1 MGRVINVLAALLV
14 SAAVLALFAFGYGP
28 VPALG
33 RALVPGHGAWA
44 SAPLGQPI
52 HSQTLSLPGL
62 AHPVSVTFTSHGVAS
77 VRAANEADA
86 YLALGY
92 LHARFRPTEMDLER
106 RLGEGR
112 IAQLAGPAGLSSDR
126 FELRLGLLR
135 TAQAEWAAT
144 PRTSPAGRT
153 LIAYAR
159 GVNDYL
165 AQARRTG
172 EWPSLFGLTGVYPP
186 PWTPTD
192 SLVLQGV
199 LTQEL
204 DYTTTPLDYAILA
217 RTLGL
222 RHTMAWFPVLP
233 PAPQSPYD
241 PGPYKYRGLAPIAPQ
256 AGQALTTT
264 PATTAATQQPA
275 TGGGPAAAR
284 VPVAAA
290 GPAAAG
296 GAVSAVAK
304 APVAKMA
311 GAGPAAAR
319 GQVAAAERPAAAK
332 GPVPGPVA
340 RVASPPE
347 PSSSRASG
355 TPVVTA
361 ADDRQRAE
369 VPVSGPGSSSNPI
382 TARVAT
388 AAAAMLAQA
397 NALPPGLIHEF
408 PNSNAWAAN
417 GPKVAGARS
426 MLAGDPHLPQ
436 TVPSI
441 WYQVALSAPGLS
453 VTGVSVPGL
462 PGVLIGHNAHI
473 AWSLTD
479 TENQATLFYTE
490 RTSKSRP
497 GQYFWQG
504 AWRRMRQV
512 HYMIPVRG
520 GSAVR
525 LTVHITVHGPVMTQA
540 GQTTSVDWMGNIP
553 SPDIAVMVGVTH
565 SRDFTQFRAALAAWR
580 APSQNF
586 VYADDRGNIGAIS
599 AGYYPLVRHGDP
611 WLPMPGT
618 GADDVTGVIP
628 YASVPQ
634 VYDPPGHVVATAN
647 QRPVAP
653 SYPYYIG
660 TSANFFDPGYRAGEI
675 YASLR
680 GQRGMRPA
688 SFAAVQLSLTDRL
701 ARQIVPRLLAAL
713 RGGQLTAQQQEAA
726 AALRGWDGTMA
737 QNSAAAALWWT
748 FWGDYLDAV
757 FRPWWKAA
765 KVPVHKDPPGLAISP
780 QYQVSLDQVLASWT
794 TGDPGNGAFSPPGG
808 PHRTAPQVMRAAFA
822 TAVAHLAATL
832 HGAPS
837 SWAWGRIHSRQ
848 FPSVTQADA
857 LGYGPRASG
866 ADAWTVN
873 AADGGLVSHQG
884 PSWRMIVA
892 WAGHGTATGQ
902 GVYPGGQSENPAS
915 PWYEDQMAD
924 WWDGRYLAMPPAGGF
939 PAGQVHWSLRP

>member
-1 MGRVINVLAALLV
+1 VGRVINVLAALLV
-14 SAAVLALFAFGYGP
+14 SAAVLALFAVGYGP

-44 SAPLGQPI
+44 SAPGGQPI

-62 AHPVSVTFTSHGVAS
+62 AHPVSVAFTSHGVAS
-77 VRAANEADA
+77 VRAADEADA

-92 LHARFRPTEMDLER
+92 LHARFRLTEMDLER

-144 PRTSPAGRT
+144 PRTSPAAQV
-153 LIAYAR
+153 LIAYSR

-165 AQARRTG
+165 AQAHRTG
-172 EWPSLFGLTGVYPP
+172 QWPSLFGLTGVYPT

-217 RTLGL
+217 RTLGPH
-222 RHTMAWFPVLP
+222 HTMAWFPLL
-233 PAPQSPYD
+233 APGRGTPYD

-256 AGQALTTT
+256 AGQTLTV
-264 PATTAATQQPA
+264 ATTATAK
-275 TGGGPAAAR
+275 R
-284 VPVAAA
+284 S
-290 GPAAAG
+290 AAG
-296 GAVSAVAK
+296 GA
-304 APVAKMA
+304 
-311 GAGPAAAR
+311 PAA
-319 GQVAAAERPAAAK
+319 AAAK
-332 GPVPGPVA
+332 GPVPGPAA

-347 PSSSRASG
+347 LSLSRVSG
-355 TPVVTA
+355 TTAVTT

-369 VPVSGPGSSSNPI
+369 APVSGPGSSASRI
-382 TARVAT
+382 TARAAT
-388 AAAAMLAQA
+388 AAAAILGQS

-408 PNSNAWAAN
+408 PDSNAWAAN
-417 GPKVAGARS
+417 GPKVSGAKS

-479 TENQATLFYTE
+479 TQNQATLFYTE

-512 HYMIPVRG
+512 HYTIPVRG
-520 GSAVR
+520 GSAIH
-525 LTVHITVHGPVMTQA
+525 LTVNITVHGPVMTQA

-553 SPDIAVMVGVTH
+553 SPDISVMISVTH
-565 SRDFTQFRAALAAWR
+565 SRDFAQFHAALADWR

-599 AGYYPLVRHGDP
+599 AGYYPLVRRGDP
-611 WLPMPGT
+611 WLPMPGA
-618 GADDVTGVIP
+618 GADDVAGVIP

-634 VYDPPGHVVATAN
+634 VYDPSGHVVATAN
-647 QRPVAP
+647 QRPVGP

-680 GQRGMRPA
+680 GQRGMHPA
-688 SFAAVQLSLTDRL
+688 SFAAIQLSLTDQL
-701 ARQIVPRLLAAL
+701 AQQIVPRLLAAL
-713 RGGQLTAQQQEAA
+713 RGAHLSAQQQQAGA
-726 AALRGWDGTMA
+726 LLRGWDATMA
-737 QNSAAAALWWT
+737 QKSAAAALWWT

-780 QYQVSLDQVLASWT
+780 QNQFSLDQVLASWT
-794 TGDPGNGAFSPPGG
+794 TGDPANSAFSPPGG
-808 PHRTAPQVMRAAFA
+808 PHRTAPEVMRAAFA

-866 ADAWTVN
+866 ADSWTVN

-892 WAGHGTATGQ
+892 WAGHGTATGES
-902 GVYPGGQSENPAS
+902 VYPGGQSENPAS

-924 WWDGRYLAMPPAGGF
+924 WWDGRYLAMPPAGGY
-939 PAGQVHWSLRP
+939 PAGQVRWSLRP

>member
-1 MGRVINVLAALLV
+1 MGRVINVLAAVLV
-14 SAAVLALFAFGYGP
+14 SAGVLALFAFGYGP

-44 SAPLGQPI
+44 SAPGGQPI

-62 AHPVSVTFTSHGVAS
+62 AHPVSVAFTSHGVAS
-77 VRAANEADA
+77 VRAADAADA

-92 LHARFRPTEMDLER
+92 LHARFRLTEMDLER

-112 IAQLAGPAGLSSDR
+112 IAQLAGPAGLPSDK

-144 PRTSPAGRT
+144 PRTSPAGQT
-153 LIAYAR
+153 LIAYSR

-165 AQARRTG
+165 AQARRAG
-172 EWPSLFGLTGVYPP
+172 DWPSLFGLTGVYPS

-204 DYTTTPLDYAILA
+204 DYTTTPLDYAILE
-217 RTLGL
+217 RTLGP
-222 RHTMAWFPVLP
+222 RHAMAWFPVL
-233 PAPQSPYD
+233 APGPGTPYD
-241 PGPYKYRGLAPIAPQ
+241 PGPYRYRGIAPIAPQ
-256 AGQALTTT
+256 AGQALTTAA
-264 PATTAATQQPA
+264 ATTAATIPA
-275 TGGGPAAAR
+275 PAKRSAATGPAAA
-284 VPVAAA
+284 
-290 GPAAAG
+290 
-296 GAVSAVAK
+296 
-304 APVAKMA
+304 
-311 GAGPAAAR
+311 AAR
-319 GQVAAAERPAAAK
+319 SAAAE
-332 GPVPGPVA
+332 G
-340 RVASPPE
+340 
-347 PSSSRASG
+347 
-355 TPVVTA
+355 
-361 ADDRQRAE
+361 
-369 VPVSGPGSSSNPI
+369 PVSGPGSSSNRI

-408 PNSNAWAAN
+408 PDSNAWAAN

-479 TENQATLFYTE
+479 TQNQATLFYAE

-512 HYMIPVRG
+512 HYTIPVRG
-520 GSAVR
+520 GPAAQ
-525 LTVHITVHGPVMTQA
+525 LTVHLTVHGPVMTQA

-553 SPDIAVMVGVTH
+553 SPDIAVMVGVTRAH
-565 SRDFTQFRAALAAWR
+565 DFAQFRAALAAWR

-618 GADDVTGVIP
+618 GADDVAGVIP
-628 YASVPQ
+628 YTSVPQ
-634 VYDPPGHVVATAN
+634 VYNPPGHVVATAN
-647 QRPVAP
+647 QRPVGP

-680 GQRGMRPA
+680 GQRGMHPA
-688 SFAAVQLSLTDRL
+688 SFAAVQLSLADRL
-701 ARQIVPRLLAAL
+701 AQQIVPRLLAAL
-713 RGGQLTAQQQEAA
+713 RGGHLSAQQQAA
-726 AALRGWDGTMA
+726 AAQLRGWDGAMA

-765 KVPVHKDPPGLAISP
+765 KVPVRKDPPGLAIAP
-780 QYQVSLDQVLASWT
+780 QTQVSLDQVLASWA
-794 TGDPGNGAFSPPGG
+794 TGDPANGAFSPPRG

-822 TAVAHLAATL
+822 TAVAHLAA
-832 HGAPS
+832 
-837 SWAWGRIHSRQ
+837 
-848 FPSVTQADA
+848 
-857 LGYGPRASG
+857 
-866 ADAWTVN
+866 
-873 AADGGLVSHQG
+873 
-884 PSWRMIVA
+884 
-892 WAGHGTATGQ
+892 
-902 GVYPGGQSENPAS
+902 
-915 PWYEDQMAD
+915 
-924 WWDGRYLAMPPAGGF
+924 
-939 PAGQVHWSLRP
+939 

>member
-1 MGRVINVLAALLV
+1 VSSVGRVINVLAALLV

-44 SAPLGQPI
+44 SAPGGQPI

-77 VRAANEADA
+77 VHAANEADA

-92 LHARFRPTEMDLER
+92 LHARFRLTEMDLER
-106 RLGEGR
+106 RMGEGR
-112 IAQLAGPAGLSSDR
+112 IAQLAGPAGLSSDK

-144 PRTSPAGRT
+144 PRTSPAAQV
-153 LIAYAR
+153 LIAYSR

-172 EWPSLFGLTGVYPP
+172 QWPSLFGLTGVYPT

-204 DYTTTPLDYAILA
+204 DYTTTPLDYAILQ
-217 RTLGL
+217 RTLGPH
-222 RHTMAWFPVLP
+222 HTMTWFPIL
-233 PAPQSPYD
+233 APGRGTPYD

-256 AGQALTTT
+256 TGQALTTAT
-264 PATTAATQQPA
+264 TTAATR
-275 TGGGPAAAR
+275 GPAA
-284 VPVAAA
+284 V
-290 GPAAAG
+290 
-296 GAVSAVAK
+296 
-304 APVAKMA
+304 
-311 GAGPAAAR
+311 
-319 GQVAAAERPAAAK
+319 RPAAAK
-332 GPVPGPVA
+332 GPVPGPAA
-340 RVASPPE
+340 RVASLSEPP
-347 PSSSRASG
+347 SSRASG
-355 TPVVTA
+355 TTVVTT

-369 VPVSGPGSSSNPI
+369 APVSGPGSSSSQI
-382 TARVAT
+382 SARVAT

-397 NALPPGLIHEF
+397 NALPHGLIHEF
-408 PNSNAWAAN
+408 PDSNAWAAN
-417 GPKVAGARS
+417 GPKVSGAKS

-479 TENQATLFYTE
+479 TQNQATLFYAE

-497 GQYFWQG
+497 GQYFWRG

-512 HYMIPVRG
+512 HYTIPVRG
-520 GSAVR
+520 GPAVH
-525 LTVHITVHGPVMTQA
+525 LTVNITVHGPVMTQA

-553 SPDIAVMVGVTH
+553 SPDISVMIGVTH
-565 SRDFTQFRAALAAWR
+565 SRDFAQFHAALAAWR

-618 GADDVTGVIP
+618 GADDVAGVIP
-628 YASVPQ
+628 YAAVPQ

-647 QRPVAP
+647 QRPVGP

-688 SFAAVQLSLTDRL
+688 SFAAIQLSMTDRL
-701 ARQIVPRLLAAL
+701 AQQIVPRLLAAL
-713 RGGQLTAQQQEAA
+713 RGANLSAQQQEAA
-726 AALRGWDGTMA
+726 ALLHGWDATMA

-780 QYQVSLDQVLASWT
+780 QSQFSLDQVLASWT
-794 TGDPGNGAFSPPGG
+794 TGDPANGAFSPPGG
-808 PHRTAPQVMRAAFA
+808 PHRTAPEVMRAAFA
-822 TAVAHLAATL
+822 TAVAHLGATL

-866 ADAWTVN
+866 ADSWTVN

-892 WAGHGTATGQ
+892 WAGHGTAAGES
-902 GVYPGGQSENPAS
+902 VYPGGQSENPAS

-924 WWDGRYLAMPPAGGF
+924 WWDGRYLAMPPAGGY
-939 PAGQVHWSLRP
+939 PAGQVRWSLRP

>member
-1 MGRVINVLAALLV
+1 MSPVRRIINGLAALLV

-44 SAPLGQPI
+44 SAPGGRPI

-62 AHPVSVTFTSHGVAS
+62 AHPVSVVFTSHGVAS
-77 VRAANEADA
+77 VRAADEADA
-86 YLALGY
+86 FLALGY
-92 LHARFRPTEMDLER
+92 LHARFRLTEMDLER

-112 IAQLAGPAGLSSDR
+112 IAQLAGPAGLSSDK

-172 EWPSLFGLTGVYPP
+172 DWPSLFGLTGVYPS

-199 LTQEL
+199 LTQQL

-217 RTLGL
+217 RTLGS
-222 RHTMAWFPVLP
+222 RHTMAWFPVL
-233 PAPQSPYD
+233 APGPGTPYD

-264 PATTAATQQPA
+264 PATTAATRPA
-275 TGGGPAAAR
+275 AGAGEPAAAAAR
-284 VPVAAA
+284 VPVAKPARA
-290 GPAAAG
+290 RPAAAG
-296 GAVSAVAK
+296 G
-304 APVAKMA
+304 
-311 GAGPAAAR
+311 PAA
-319 GQVAAAERPAAAK
+319 RPAAAK
-332 GPVPGPVA
+332 GPVPGPAA

-347 PSSSRASG
+347 PLSSRASA
-355 TPVVTA
+355 TTAVTTA
-361 ADDRQRAE
+361 EARQRAE
-369 VPVSGPGSSSNPI
+369 APVPGPGSSRIS
-382 TARVAT
+382 ARVAT
-388 AAAAMLAQA
+388 AAAAILAQA
-397 NALPPGLIHEF
+397 NALPRGLIHEF
-408 PNSNAWAAN
+408 PDSNAWAAN
-417 GPKVAGARS
+417 GPKVAGAKS

-504 AWRRMRQV
+504 AWRRMRQA
-512 HYMIPVRG
+512 HYTIPVRG
-520 GSAVR
+520 GPAVQ
-525 LTVHITVHGPVMTQA
+525 LTVRITVHGPVMTRA

-565 SRDFTQFRAALAAWR
+565 ARDFAQFRAALAAWR

-618 GADDVTGVIP
+618 GADDVAGVIP

-634 VYDPPGHVVATAN
+634 VYDPPSHVVATAN
-647 QRPVAP
+647 QRPVGP

-660 TSANFFDPGYRAGEI
+660 TSANFFDPGYRASEI

-701 ARQIVPRLLAAL
+701 AQQIVPPLLAAL
-713 RGGQLTAQQQEAA
+713 RGGHLTAQQQEAA
-726 AALRGWDGTMA
+726 VLLRGWDGTMA

-794 TGDPGNGAFSPPGG
+794 TGDPANSAFSPPGG

-832 HGAPS
+832 PGAPS
-837 SWAWGRIHSRQ
+837 SWAWGRIHARQ

-939 PAGQVHWSLRP
+939 PAGQVRWSLRP

>member
-1 MGRVINVLAALLV
+1 MRRVINVLAALLV
-14 SAAVLALFAFGYGP
+14 SAAVLALFAVGYGP

-44 SAPLGQPI
+44 SAPGGQAV

-62 AHPVSVTFTSHGVAS
+62 AHPVSVAFTSHGVAS
-77 VRAANEADA
+77 VRAADEADA

-92 LHARFRPTEMDLER
+92 LHARFRLTEMDLER

-112 IAQLAGPAGLSSDR
+112 IAQLAGPAGLSSDK

-135 TAQAEWAAT
+135 TARAEWAAT
-144 PRTSPAGRT
+144 PRTSPAGQT
-153 LIAYAR
+153 LIAYSR

-172 EWPSLFGLTGVYPP
+172 DWPSLFGLTGVYPP

-204 DYTTTPLDYAILA
+204 DYTTTPLDYAILE
-217 RTLGL
+217 RTLG
-222 RHTMAWFPVLP
+222 RARTMAWFPILP

-241 PGPYKYRGLAPIAPQ
+241 PGPYHYRGLAPIAPQ
-256 AGQALTTT
+256 STATLTMAAGHAAKPPPPGQGQAS
-264 PATTAATQQPA
+264 
-275 TGGGPAAAR
+275 GGG
-284 VPVAAA
+284 AAA
-290 GPAAAG
+290 GNLSGGKPAATAEG
-296 GAVSAVAK
+296 
-304 APVAKMA
+304 PV
-311 GAGPAAAR
+311 PQSAAA
-319 GQVAAAERPAAAK
+319 RPAAAK
-332 GPVPGPVA
+332 GPVPGPAA
-340 RVASPPE
+340 RVASPAE

-355 TPVVTA
+355 TTAVTT

-369 VPVSGPGSSSNPI
+369 APVSGPAPV

-388 AAAAMLAQA
+388 AAAAILAQA
-397 NALPPGLIHEF
+397 DALPPGLIHQY
-408 PNSNAWAAN
+408 PDSNAWAAN
-417 GPKVAGARS
+417 GPKVAGAKS

-479 TENQATLFYTE
+479 TQNQATLFYAE

-512 HYMIPVRG
+512 HYTIPVRG
-520 GSAVR
+520 GSAAH
-525 LTVHITVHGPVMTQA
+525 LTVDITVHGPVMTQA
-540 GQTTSVDWMGNIP
+540 GQTTSVDWMGNIA
-553 SPDIAVMVGVTH
+553 SPDISVIIGVTH
-565 SRDFTQFRAALAAWR
+565 SRDFAQFHAVLAAWR

-586 VYADDRGNIGAIS
+586 VYADDRGNIAAIS

-618 GADDVTGVIP
+618 GADDVAGVIP

-647 QRPVAP
+647 QRPVGP

-680 GQRGMRPA
+680 GQHGMRPA

-701 ARQIVPRLLAAL
+701 AQQIVPRLLAAL
-713 RGGQLTAQQQEAA
+713 RAAHLSEPQRAA
-726 AALRGWDGTMA
+726 AALLHGWDATMA

-757 FRPWWKAA
+757 FQPWWKAA
-765 KVPVHKDPPGLAISP
+765 KVPVHKDRPGLAILP
-780 QYQVSLDQVLASWT
+780 QNQVSLDQVLASWT
-794 TGDPGNGAFSPPGG
+794 TDDPANSAFSPPGG
-808 PHRTAPQVMRAAFA
+808 PHRTAPEVMRAAFA

-866 ADAWTVN
+866 ADSWTVN

-892 WAGHGTATGQ
+892 WAGHGTATGES
-902 GVYPGGQSENPAS
+902 VYPGGQSENPAS

-924 WWDGRYLAMPPAGGF
+924 WWDGRYLPMPPAGGN
-939 PAGQVHWSLRP
+939 PAGQVRWSLRP

>member
-1 MGRVINVLAALLV
+1 VGRVINVLAALLV
-14 SAAVLALFAFGYGP
+14 SAAVLALFAVGYGP

-44 SAPLGQPI
+44 SAPDGQPI

-62 AHPVSVTFTSHGVAS
+62 AHPVSVAFTSHGVAS
-77 VRAANEADA
+77 VRAADEADA

-92 LHARFRPTEMDLER
+92 LHARFRLTEMDLER

-144 PRTSPAGRT
+144 PRTSPAAQV
-153 LIAYAR
+153 LIAYSR

-165 AQARRTG
+165 AQAHRTG
-172 EWPSLFGLTGVYPP
+172 QWPSLFGLTGVYPT

-217 RTLGL
+217 RTLGPH
-222 RHTMAWFPVLP
+222 HTMAWFPLL
-233 PAPQSPYD
+233 APGRGTPYD

-256 AGQALTTT
+256 AGQTLTV
-264 PATTAATQQPA
+264 ATTATAK
-275 TGGGPAAAR
+275 R
-284 VPVAAA
+284 S
-290 GPAAAG
+290 AAG
-296 GAVSAVAK
+296 GA
-304 APVAKMA
+304 
-311 GAGPAAAR
+311 PAA
-319 GQVAAAERPAAAK
+319 AAAK
-332 GPVPGPVA
+332 GPVPGPAA

-347 PSSSRASG
+347 LSLSRVSG
-355 TPVVTA
+355 TTAVTT

-369 VPVSGPGSSSNPI
+369 APVSGPGSSSNPI

-388 AAAAMLAQA
+388 AAAAMLVQA
-397 NALPPGLIHEF
+397 NALPAGLIHEF
-408 PNSNAWAAN
+408 PDSNAWAAN
-417 GPKVAGARS
+417 GPKVSGAKS

-479 TENQATLFYTE
+479 TQNQATLFYTE

-512 HYMIPVRG
+512 HYTIPVRG
-520 GSAVR
+520 GSAIH
-525 LTVHITVHGPVMTQA
+525 LTVNITVHGPVMTQA

-553 SPDIAVMVGVTH
+553 SPDISVMIGVTH
-565 SRDFTQFRAALAAWR
+565 SRDFAQFHAALADWR

-599 AGYYPLVRHGDP
+599 AGYYPLVRRGDP
-611 WLPMPGT
+611 WLPMPGA
-618 GADDVTGVIP
+618 GADDVAGVIP

-634 VYDPPGHVVATAN
+634 VYDPSGHVVATAN
-647 QRPVAP
+647 QRPVGP

-680 GQRGMRPA
+680 GQRGMHPA
-688 SFAAVQLSLTDRL
+688 SFAAIQLSLTDRL
-701 ARQIVPRLLAAL
+701 AQQIVPRLLAAL
-713 RGGQLTAQQQEAA
+713 RGAHLSAQQQQQAGA
-726 AALRGWDGTMA
+726 LLRGWDATMA
-737 QNSAAAALWWT
+737 QKSAAAALWWT

-780 QYQVSLDQVLASWT
+780 QNQFSLDQVLASWT
-794 TGDPGNGAFSPPGG
+794 TGDPANSAFSPPGG
-808 PHRTAPQVMRAAFA
+808 PHRTAPEVMRAAFA

-866 ADAWTVN
+866 ADSWTVN

-892 WAGHGTATGQ
+892 WAGHGTATGES
-902 GVYPGGQSENPAS
+902 VYPGGQSENPAS

-924 WWDGRYLAMPPAGGF
+924 WWDGRYLAMPPAGGY
-939 PAGQVHWSLRP
+939 PAGQVRWSLRP

>member
-1 MGRVINVLAALLV
+1 VGRVINVLAALLV
-14 SAAVLALFAFGYGP
+14 SAAVLALFAVGYGP

-44 SAPLGQPI
+44 SAPDGQPI

-62 AHPVSVTFTSHGVAS
+62 AHPVSVAFTSHGVAS
-77 VRAANEADA
+77 VRAADEADA

-92 LHARFRPTEMDLER
+92 LHARFRLTEMDLER

-144 PRTSPAGRT
+144 PRTSPAAQV
-153 LIAYAR
+153 LIAYSR

-165 AQARRTG
+165 AQAHRTG
-172 EWPSLFGLTGVYPP
+172 QWPSLFGLTGVYPT

-217 RTLGL
+217 RTLGPH
-222 RHTMAWFPVLP
+222 HTMAWFPLL
-233 PAPQSPYD
+233 APGRGTPYD

-256 AGQALTTT
+256 AGQTLTV
-264 PATTAATQQPA
+264 ATTATAK
-275 TGGGPAAAR
+275 R
-284 VPVAAA
+284 S
-290 GPAAAG
+290 AAG
-296 GAVSAVAK
+296 GA
-304 APVAKMA
+304 
-311 GAGPAAAR
+311 PAA
-319 GQVAAAERPAAAK
+319 AAAK
-332 GPVPGPVA
+332 GPVPGPAA

-347 PSSSRASG
+347 LSLSRVSG
-355 TPVVTA
+355 TTAVTT

-369 VPVSGPGSSSNPI
+369 APVSGPGSSSNPI

-388 AAAAMLAQA
+388 AAAAMLVQA
-397 NALPPGLIHEF
+397 NALPAGLIHEF
-408 PNSNAWAAN
+408 PDSNAWAAN
-417 GPKVAGARS
+417 GPKVSGAKS

-479 TENQATLFYTE
+479 TQNQATLFYTE

-512 HYMIPVRG
+512 HYTIPVRG
-520 GSAVR
+520 GSAIH
-525 LTVHITVHGPVMTQA
+525 LTVNITVHGPVMTQA

-553 SPDIAVMVGVTH
+553 SPDISVMIGVTH
-565 SRDFTQFRAALAAWR
+565 SRDFAQFHAALADWR

-599 AGYYPLVRHGDP
+599 AGYYPLVRRGDP
-611 WLPMPGT
+611 WLPMPGA
-618 GADDVTGVIP
+618 GADDVAGVIP

-634 VYDPPGHVVATAN
+634 VYDPSGHVVATAN
-647 QRPVAP
+647 QRPVGP

-680 GQRGMRPA
+680 GQRGMHPA
-688 SFAAVQLSLTDRL
+688 SFAAIQLSLTDQL
-701 ARQIVPRLLAAL
+701 AQQIVPRLLAAL
-713 RGGQLTAQQQEAA
+713 RGAHLSAQQQQAGA
-726 AALRGWDGTMA
+726 LLRGWDATMA
-737 QNSAAAALWWT
+737 QKSAAAALWWT

-780 QYQVSLDQVLASWT
+780 QNQFSLDQVLASWT
-794 TGDPGNGAFSPPGG
+794 TGDPANSAFSPPGG
-808 PHRTAPQVMRAAFA
+808 PHRTAPEVMRAAFA

-866 ADAWTVN
+866 ADSWTVN

-892 WAGHGTATGQ
+892 WAGHGTATGES
-902 GVYPGGQSENPAS
+902 VYPGGQSENPAS

-924 WWDGRYLAMPPAGGF
+924 WWDGRYLAMPPAGGY
-939 PAGQVHWSLRP
+939 PAGQVRWSLRP